1 MGKKGISN
9 YSNIETNIKNMDNT
23 LNKLSEN
30 LVKLKTLITRMMTEG
45 EGGGKL
51 WTGTN
56 AEIFYDKAVRNLNNN
71 LNDYHAAYKRLVIFN
86 KYYNKVKDASSS
98 NSSSNSTKG
107 SVQVHYGTDSDGWQS
122 NFDFV

>member
-1 MGKKGISN
+1 MAKRGISD
-9 YSNIETNIKNMDNT
+9 YSKIETNITNMNAT
-23 LNKLSEN
+23 LEKLSDD
-30 LVKLKTLITRMMTEG
+30 LVKLKKLITQMMTEG

-122 NFDFV
+122 KFDFV

>member
-98 NSSSNSTKG
+98 NSNSTKG
-107 SVQVHYGTDSDGWQS
+107 SVQVHYDTDSDGFQS
-122 NFDFV
+122 NFDVEW

>member
-23 LNKLSEN
+23 LIKLSEN

-71 LNDYHAAYKRLVIFN
+71 LNDYHAAYKRLLIFN
-86 KYYNKVKDASSS
+86 KYYNKVKDA
-98 NSSSNSTKG
+98 SSSNSTKG

-122 NFDFV
+122 NFDLV

>member
-1 MGKKGISN
+1 MAKRGISD
-9 YSNIETNIKNMDNT
+9 YSKIETNITNMNAT
-23 LNKLSEN
+23 LEKLSDD
-30 LVKLKTLITRMMTEG
+30 LVKLKKLITQMMTEG

-86 KYYNKVKDASSS
+86 KYYNSVKDA
-98 NSSSNSTKG
+98 SSSNSTKG
-107 SVQVHYGTDSDGWQS
+107 SVQVHYGTDSDGFQS
-122 NFDFV
+122 NFDVEW